1 MAVAVDDAAITEQA
15 KRVQEDGFTIVE
27 GAADPALTATVRE
40 ALRSLANQLGVEP
53 KATAAGG
60 IATKRKYNLLAKEPL
75 MAMAL
80 KANVLP
86 IVERVL
92 DGGCLLSAY
101 RDAEARRAAR

>member
-1 MAVAVDDAAITEQA
+1 
-15 KRVQEDGFTIVE
+15 
-27 GAADPALTATVRE
+27 
-40 ALRSLANQLGVEP
+40 
-53 KATAAGG
+53 
-60 IATKRKYNLLAKEPL
+60 

-86 IVERVL
+86 IVEQVL